1 MTFRKAFRVPELNVI
16 FAGVVEES
24 RASSHLML
32 RTSIFGIHYF
42 RHPYSMLLNGSLK
55 AQH

>member
-24 RASSHLML
+24 RASSHPML